1 MSEIIFELK
10 DVHYSYLG
18 KFPALCGVDMT
29 VRKGE
34 KIAVI
39 GANGTGKS
47 TLLHLLDGL
56 IFPDKGQLKAFGA
69 LLTEDFINDPG
80 PSRNFRSKV
89 GLVFQNADIQLFCPT
104 VREDIVFGPLQL
116 GMTCDE
122 ARKRLSAIAQ
132 LLDIEHLLD
141 RVPYQLS
148 VGEKRKVAIATVFAI
163 DPDVLIL
170 DEPIAGLDPLT
181 VRHIIDLIIQ
191 ANQKGK
197 TVITSTHDLH
207 TVGEIADTVYVFNKE
222 KRIVRQGK
230 PREVLSDRAFLEA
243 HNLVHVHGHYHDNNL
258 HVHPHLSLEKHDH

>member
-1 MSEIIFELK
+1 MNEIIFELK

-18 KFPALCGVDMT
+18 KFPAVCGVDMT
-29 VRKGE
+29 IRQGE
-34 KIAVI
+34 KIAII

-56 IFPDKGQLKAFGA
+56 IFPDRGEVKAFGA
-69 LLTEDFINDPG
+69 LLTEDFINDNG
-80 PSRNFRSKV
+80 SSRDFRSKV

-116 GMTCDE
+116 GAKEDE
-122 ARKRLSAIAQ
+122 AQKRLLEISK
-132 LLDIEHLLD
+132 LLSVEHLLD

-170 DEPIAGLDPLT
+170 DEPTAGLDPLT

-197 TVITSTHDLH
+197 TIITSTHDLH
-207 TVGEIADTVYVFNKE
+207 TVGEIADTVYVFNKD
-222 KRIVRQGK
+222 KRIIQGRVRERYIKRQIIF
-230 PREVLSDRAFLEA
+230 RS
-243 HNLVHVHGHYHDNNL
+243 
-258 HVHPHLSLEKHDH
+258 